1 MTERELALA
10 EALDQAIVYIEA
22 IVGNNESPTLQH
34 LIREYERLT
43 A

>member
-22 IVGNNESPTLQH
+22 IVGDDDSPTLEY
-34 LIREYERLT
+34 LIKEYERLT

>member
-22 IVGNNESPTLQH
+22 IVGNNESPTLEY

-43 A
+43 S

>member
-22 IVGNNESPTLQH
+22 IVGGEDSPTLRH
-34 LIREYERLT
+34 LIKEYERLT
-43 A
+43 S

>member
-22 IVGNNESPTLQH
+22 IVGGEDSPTLQH

-43 A
+43 N